1 MNERERVVGFIR
13 LLGDRAA
20 ERAEP
25 FPFGIAHFHE
35 GLPRVWS
42 RNYLI
47 AEKNLE
53 GATADLLAAEADRI
67 LGGAGLAHRKVEV
80 NDEQAGARLEP
91 GFRDLGWEVHCDV
104 LMVAHREPDRP
115 IDTSL
120 VEEVGAD
127 ELEPAWAA
135 GTRAERYGG
144 DPEVVRQLVANK
156 RVLMDTIDT
165 RFFAVR
171 VDGEI
176 ASYCDLYSNAGT
188 GQIEAVMTLEPHRN
202 RGLARSTVTRA
213 LEESRATGNDL
224 TFLMADRDDW
234 PLRLYG
240 KLGFDEMGRVYE
252 FVRPSPR

>member
-1 MNERERVVGFIR
+1 MDERERIVGFIR
-13 LLGDRAA
+13 LLSDRAA
-20 ERAEP
+20 ARTEP
-25 FPFGIAHFHE
+25 FSFGVAHFHD

-47 AEKNLE
+47 AENNLE
-53 GATADLLAAEADRI
+53 GATAELLAAEADRI

-80 NDEQAGARLEP
+80 NDEHAGAHLER
-91 GFRDLGWEVHCDV
+91 GFRDFGWEVHCDV
-104 LMVAHREPDRP
+104 LMVARREPDRP

-127 ELEPAWAA
+127 DLEPAWEA
-135 GTRAERYGG
+135 GTRTERYGG

-156 RVLMDTIDT
+156 RVIMDAVDT

-171 VDGEI
+171 VGGEI
-176 ASYCDLYSNAGT
+176 ASYCDLYSDSGT
-188 GQIEAVMTLEPHRN
+188 GQIEAVMTLEPYRN

-213 LEESRATGNDL
+213 FEESRAAGNDL

-234 PLRLYG
+234 PVRLYG
-240 KLGFDEMGRVYE
+240 KLGFDEIGRVYE
-252 FVRPSPR
+252 FVRPSPK